1 MKEVNNMAITKDR
14 VDIEKKTMSAYR
26 KSMEDDK
33 KFVEDNMNY
42 AKNKEAKLSSS
53 RITQLLHLKEE
64 AIANKDKDKIDIIDA
79 ELFQMD

>member
-1 MKEVNNMAITKDR
+1 MATYNLKKE
-14 VDIEKKTMSAYR
+14 KTQEA
-26 KSMEDDK
+26 
-33 KFVEDNMNY
+33 EDNMNY

-79 ELFQMD
+79 ELFQMRD